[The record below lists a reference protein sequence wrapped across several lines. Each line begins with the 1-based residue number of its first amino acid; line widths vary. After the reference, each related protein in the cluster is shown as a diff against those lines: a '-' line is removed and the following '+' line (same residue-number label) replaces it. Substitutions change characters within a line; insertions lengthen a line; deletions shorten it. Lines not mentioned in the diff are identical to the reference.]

1 MTPARHAFLLLAAL
15 LAAATPSAAQQG
27 VRPTAQP
34 ATDAPCPEGV
44 ATGSRC
50 LTGRDSLGAYVWL
63 VMPPTWNRTLV
74 VHAHGGPELG
84 EPKQGRAAEDLT
96 RWSIWTRAGYAY
108 AGTGYHE
115 AGVAVRSAAADLE
128 RVRRLFI
135 HVFGAP
141 THTILHGQSWGASV
155 AAVAAE
161 TDLTA
166 DGRSPYDGVLLTSG
180 VLGGGSQSYDFRF
193 DLRVVYQAVCGN
205 HPRADE
211 PQYPLWVGLP
221 VTATLTRAQLATR
234 VDECTG
240 VRLDAAQR
248 TPQQQR
254 NLADILGVVAIPERS
269 LIAHLNWGT
278 WHFQD
283 IVVNRL
289 GGRNPFTNAGV
300 TYVGSH
306 DDASLN
312 ARVFRTSAD
321 AGARAD
327 FAADADPRGRIA
339 VPVLTMHG
347 VNDPTAFVELE
358 SVFRDTMRRGG
369 SGDRLVQV
377 FTNDDDHSYG
387 SDAQYITAMHELLQ
401 WVEHGTRPTPSAIA
415 SRCRVVATAF
425 APEVGCRFLPNY
437 TPRPLKERVPAR

>member
-1 MTPARHAFLLLAAL
+1 MITRAL
-15 LAAATPSAAQQG
+15 P
-27 VRPTAQP
+27 QP
-34 ATDAPCPEGV
+34 AAEATCPEGV
-44 ATGSRC
+44 AAGARC
-50 LTGRDSLGAYVWL
+50 LTGRDSLGAYYWL
-63 VMPPTWNRTLV
+63 AMPPSWNRTLV

-84 EPKQGRAAEDLT
+84 EPKQARAAEDLT

-128 RVRRLFI
+128 TVRQLF
-135 HVFGAP
+135 VQAFGAP
-141 THTILHGQSWGASV
+141 TRTILHGQSWGAGV

-161 TDLTA
+161 TPVGA
-166 DGRSPYDGVLLTSG
+166 NGRRVYDGVLLTSG

-211 PQYPLWVGLP
+211 AQYPLWAGLP
-221 VTATLTRAQLATR
+221 LAAALTRAQLATR

-283 IVVNRL
+283 IVYKRL

-300 TYVGSH
+300 TYKGSH
-306 DDASLN
+306 DDAALN

-321 AGARAD
+321 SGARAD
-327 FAADADPRGRIA
+327 FAADADPRGRITM
-339 VPVLTMHG
+339 PVLTIHG
-347 VNDPTAFVELE
+347 INDPTAFVELE

-369 SGDRLVQV
+369 SGDRLVQL
-377 FTNDDDHSYG
+377 FTDDDDHSYG
-387 SDAQYITAMHELLQ
+387 SDAQYVTAMHELLQ
-401 WVEHGTRPTPSAIA
+401 WVAHGTRPVPAT
-415 SRCRVVATAF
+415 VARQCPIVAAAF
-425 APEVGCRFLPNY
+425 APGIGCRFLPTY
-437 TPRPLKERVPAR
+437 TPRPLRERVPAR